1 MLKSNLN
8 TFIYFVLL
16 SALIFSCKEQNIML
30 ENSDYNNLYVMVKY
44 KSQPEKQNDAL
55 SALNSLILEV
65 KKEPNFVNI
74 SVLVDPEDKTNILL
88 FEEWSDEAYYKG
100 EHMNTL
106 HLQKYIG
113 DSRNFL
119 AGPPEISFWKLNSNY
134 VQIRKTRD

>member
-1 MLKSNLN
+1 MLKSNIKI
-8 TFIYFVLL
+8 FIYSVLL
-16 SALIFSCKEQNIML
+16 STLIFSCKEQNVLI

-44 KSQPEKQNDAL
+44 KSQPEKQNEAL

-74 SVLVDPEDKTNILL
+74 KVLVDPEDKTNIML

-100 EHMNTL
+100 EHMKTP
-106 HLQKYIG
+106 HLQQFIG

-119 AGPPEISFWKLNSNY
+119 AGPPDISFWKLNSNY
-134 VQIRKTRD
+134 IAD

>member
-1 MLKSNLN
+1 MLKSKLKI
-8 TFIYFVLL
+8 FIYFVLL
-16 SALIFSCKEQNIML
+16 STLIFSCKEQNVLI

-44 KSQPEKQNDAL
+44 KSQPEKQNEAL

-74 SVLVDPEDKTNILL
+74 KVLVDPEDKTNIML

-100 EHMNTL
+100 EHMKTP
-106 HLQKYIG
+106 HLQQFMG

-119 AGPPEISFWKLNSNY
+119 AGPPDISFWKLNSNY
-134 VQIRKTRD
+134 IAD

>member
-1 MLKSNLN
+1 MLKSNLK

-16 SALIFSCKEQNIML
+16 STLIFSCKEQNVLI
-30 ENSDYNNLYVMVKY
+30 ENSDYDNLYVIVKY
-44 KSQPEKQNDAL
+44 KSQPEKQNEAL

-74 SVLVDPEDKTNILL
+74 KVLVDPEDKTNIML

-100 EHMNTL
+100 EHMKTA
-106 HLQKYIG
+106 HLQQFIG

-119 AGPPEISFWKLNSNY
+119 AGPPDISFWKLNSNY
-134 VQIRKTRD
+134 ITD

>member
-1 MLKSNLN
+1 MLKSNLK

-16 SALIFSCKEQNIML
+16 STLIFSCKEQNVLI

-44 KSQPEKQNDAL
+44 KSQPEKQNEAL
-55 SALNSLILEV
+55 SALNSLVLEV

-74 SVLVDPEDKTNILL
+74 KVLVDPEDKTNIML

-100 EHMNTL
+100 EHMKTP
-106 HLQKYIG
+106 HLQQFIG

-119 AGPPEISFWKLNSNY
+119 AGPPDISFWKLNSNY
-134 VQIRKTRD
+134 IVD

>member
-1 MLKSNLN
+1 MLKSNLK

-16 SALIFSCKEQNIML
+16 STLIFSCKEQNVLI

-44 KSQPEKQNDAL
+44 KSQPEKQNEAL
-55 SALNSLILEV
+55 SALNSLVLEV

-74 SVLVDPEDKTNILL
+74 KVLVDPEDKTNIML

-100 EHMNTL
+100 EHMNTP
-106 HLQKYIG
+106 HLQQFIG

-119 AGPPEISFWKLNSNY
+119 AGPPDISFLEIK
-134 VQIRKTRD
+134 

>member
-1 MLKSNLN
+1 MLKSNLK

-16 SALIFSCKEQNIML
+16 PILIFSCKEQNVLI

-44 KSQPEKQNDAL
+44 KSQPEKQNEAL
-55 SALNSLILEV
+55 SALSSLILEV

-74 SVLVDPEDKTNILL
+74 KVLVDPEDKTNIML

-100 EHMNTL
+100 EHMKTP
-106 HLQKYIG
+106 HLQKFIS

-119 AGPPEISFWKLNSNY
+119 AGPSDISFWKLNSNY
-134 VQIRKTRD
+134 ITD

>member
-1 MLKSNLN
+1 
-8 TFIYFVLL
+8 
-16 SALIFSCKEQNIML
+16 ML
-30 ENSDYNNLYVMVKY
+30 ENSDYNNLYALVKY
-44 KSQPEKQNDAL
+44 KSQPGKQNEAL

-74 SVLVDPEDKTNILL
+74 KVLVDPEDKTNILL

-100 EHMNTL
+100 EHMKTP
-106 HLQKYIG
+106 HLQQFMG

-134 VQIRKTRD
+134 IADK

>member
-1 MLKSNLN
+1 MQESKLK

-16 SALIFSCKEQNIML
+16 SALVFSCKEQNIML
-30 ENSDYNNLYVMVKY
+30 ENKDNNNLYVMLKY

-74 SVLVDPEDKTNILL
+74 KVLVDPEDKTNIML
-88 FEEWSDEAYYKG
+88 FEEWSDEIYYKG
-100 EHMNTL
+100 EHMKTP
-106 HLQKYIG
+106 HLQKFIN

-119 AGPPEISFWKLNSNY
+119 AGPPDISFWKLNINY
-134 VQIRKTRD
+134 IAD